1 MATLDQFVVNI
12 RQLSTDG
19 KFSDLAQTLS
29 NPSIDHLSKNIQYID
44 SIIATFPLPDYS
56 MCMLA
61 CLHAIAKAP
70 NIPNFDA
77 FLSQVDNFIQTSSA
91 EQVQYLPQYLCE
103 ICHVITEQLRKENRA
118 RLGVPILY
126 RAIELLRRE
135 PGQLLSIHSDLY
147 QLCLLCQWFE
157 PALTYL
163 DADIVDINRENG
175 KFDVKHLLLAYYY
188 GGMIYACI
196 KQFDRAGNFFE
207 NVITVPSQATSAIA
221 IEAYKKYVLV
231 KLISGSIPANPLPTY
246 TSRTVQQTIG
256 SVCGAQYTELFNIF
270 NNQTLAQFDEFVNR
284 HRDQYARDR
293 NLGLIK
299 QTRTAF
305 ICNSIQQLTKTFL
318 TVSLKDLANRVQLQ
332 STTEAERYLLDMI
345 ENEQIFASINKQDG
359 MVIFH
364 GSPEKFDANNM
375 LAKLQDET
383 EKRMQ
388 AEKQLRELERQ
399 ISLNHIMQKSSSLFR
414 PNTFRDSNETT
425 AKHDLVEPSAPVE
438 ERMESN
444 SPPRLSMVCPM
455 EMDEQSS
462 HRITNRPLTKSIF
475 RANNRN
481 DSDEANQ
488 EQTGRE
494 EMSHNDNIALE
505 ASGYD
510 QSRLADLSADE
521 AFALQLQQEEYS
533 RDSLATARHPF
544 FPFRVASDDES
555 ATASAP
561 PYVVVDEHPSF
572 PNDDELALYVHRQ
585 EQATRQRH
593 YPYPRT
599 LFGPRQRSN
608 EHSQSGENDNEP
620 VVPSPYPTFSFRNH
634 SHNEDDS
641 DEEDGY
647 PNMRHPLFQY
657 LLQQNGPLPEDFPAF
672 LAGFPRQRRR
682 RSGNLQDTEEDF
694 GPEDYER
701 LLRLDETVH
710 KKKLTKE
717 QINSIPIESFHR
729 TSNTNTDEE
738 NKCGVCLDLF
748 ETNQALRRFPC
759 RHVYHKECADRWLQE
774 NNVCPIC
781 REPPVKVQ
789 SATNS
794 RHHRTMNSTHH
805 HNQNRD
811 NRRPTHTNRN
821 PAPRPNT
828 NFGNLRRGSSQRPS

>member
-1 MATLDQFVVNI
+1 
-12 RQLSTDG
+12 
-19 KFSDLAQTLS
+19 
-29 NPSIDHLSKNIQYID
+29 
-44 SIIATFPLPDYS
+44 
-56 MCMLA
+56 
-61 CLHAIAKAP
+61 
-70 NIPNFDA
+70 
-77 FLSQVDNFIQTSSA
+77 
-91 EQVQYLPQYLCE
+91 
-103 ICHVITEQLRKENRA
+103 
-118 RLGVPILY
+118 
-126 RAIELLRRE
+126 
-135 PGQLLSIHSDLY
+135 
-147 QLCLLCQWFE
+147 
-157 PALTYL
+157 
-163 DADIVDINRENG
+163 
-175 KFDVKHLLLAYYY
+175 
-188 GGMIYACI
+188 
-196 KQFDRAGNFFE
+196 
-207 NVITVPSQATSAIA
+207 
-221 IEAYKKYVLV
+221 
-231 KLISGSIPANPLPTY
+231 
-246 TSRTVQQTIG
+246 
-256 SVCGAQYTELFNIF
+256 
-270 NNQTLAQFDEFVNR
+270 
-284 HRDQYARDR
+284 
-293 NLGLIK
+293 
-299 QTRTAF
+299 
-305 ICNSIQQLTKTFL
+305 
-318 TVSLKDLANRVQLQ
+318 
-332 STTEAERYLLDMI
+332 
-345 ENEQIFASINKQDG
+345 
-359 MVIFH
+359 
-364 GSPEKFDANNM
+364 
-375 LAKLQDET
+375 
-383 EKRMQ
+383 
-388 AEKQLRELERQ
+388 
-399 ISLNHIMQKSSSLFR
+399 MQKSSSLFR

-462 HRITNRPLTKSIF
+462 HRITNRFVMEEGKKHRYRSASAIKQGFDQLQRVFKSDEIKQFFPLTKSIF

-828 NFGNLRRGSSQRPS
+828 NFDIMSTNNQPDSSLSNEQIVANNNPITTNQTLSEDQVPTSGEVLEIDDALADQSDSWETDDEGDFYTEPTTGRLSDQDDDDNLLSLGLSKHLIECYPMSTAEEASIVGVVCDICLNEYKTHDKVRTIPCLHRFHTRCIDKWLKKSSKCPMCRSDLRKPKWYKS